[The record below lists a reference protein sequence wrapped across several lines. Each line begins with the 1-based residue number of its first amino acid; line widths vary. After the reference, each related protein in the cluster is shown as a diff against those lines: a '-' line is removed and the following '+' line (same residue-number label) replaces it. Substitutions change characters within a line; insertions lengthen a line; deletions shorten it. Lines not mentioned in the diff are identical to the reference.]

1 MNDTFS
7 HYKYESV
14 RLFPKFVDVYNI
26 SPEKYEHE
34 YVSDCDYI
42 NKQFSHENDN
52 SFKIVCQKIGV
63 FIKNLKE
70 YHDLADKNGACKY
83 LNYIINK
90 EIREFNNS
98 DYETNEFYDNL
109 INKFDEKNL
118 NLRTD
123 CTESIKLLDKNVFEN
138 MGKLYTLYSS
148 FHKYIYMDEESKD
161 CNEIEKC
168 VPLFKEYTQGCN
180 GDRNDDFC
188 NALLNFSNYAYSH
201 NSVVM
206 TCTGETST
214 FTLGLKRYTDEDGSV
229 DESDFDT
236 DISQNSVFIAFSI
249 ILVVSVTLF
258 ILYKFTPFGSFTR
271 LKIHQNKKK
280 FEKIQDRIHKIFRI
294 HKHHLE
300 DSNNNRFNMPYHPK
314 QNYQLK

>member
-1 MNDTFS
+1 MEPSND
-7 HYKYESV
+7 HKYYESI
-14 RLFPKFVDVYNI
+14 RSFPTFQDYYNRETAEYETKYI
-26 SPEKYEHE
+26 SECE
-34 YVSDCDYI
+34 DI
-42 NKQFSHENDN
+42 NKYFDKENQGRNFN
-52 SFKIVCQKIGV
+52 SACQQIALFTKY
-63 FIKNLKE
+63 LKE

-258 ILYKFTPFGSFTR
+258 ILYKSHSNGGSNS
-271 LKIHQNKKK
+271 KIIY
-280 FEKIQDRIHKIFRI
+280 FFY
-294 HKHHLE
+294 L
-300 DSNNNRFNMPYHPK
+300 YHIK
-314 QNYQLK
+314 

>member
-1 MNDTFS
+1 MR
-7 HYKYESV
+7 YESV
-14 RLFPKFVDVYNI
+14 RLFPKFEDVYNV
-26 SPEKYEHE
+26 SLPKYQTE
-34 YVSDCDYI
+34 YVSQCDDI
-42 NKQFSHENDN
+42 NKDFFDENDD

-63 FIKNLKE
+63 FTKYLTENNYLN
-70 YHDLADKNGACKY
+70 DKNGACKY
-83 LNYIINK
+83 LNYVINK
-90 EIREFNNS
+90 GIIEFKNS
-98 DYETNEFYDNL
+98 DYENKEFYDKLINEFYEKIFNL
-109 INKFDEKNL
+109 SAF
-118 NLRTD
+118 
-123 CTESIKLLDKNVFEN
+123 CTESIQYLDKNKFEN
-138 MGKLYTLYSS
+138 MGKLYKLYSS
-148 FHKYIYMDEESKD
+148 FHKYINKD
-161 CNEIEKC
+161 PQIKD
-168 VPLFKEYTQGCN
+168 Y
-180 GDRNDDFC
+180 
-188 NALLNFSNYAYSH
+188 
-201 NSVVM
+201 
-206 TCTGETST
+206 
-214 FTLGLKRYTDEDGSV
+214 EDGSV